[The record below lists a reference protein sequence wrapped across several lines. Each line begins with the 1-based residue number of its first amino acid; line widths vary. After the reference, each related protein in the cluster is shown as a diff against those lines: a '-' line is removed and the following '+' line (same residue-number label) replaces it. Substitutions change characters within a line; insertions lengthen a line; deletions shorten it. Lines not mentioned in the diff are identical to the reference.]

1 MGILIVF
8 PFLLVLLLT
17 ASSSSQQDCQ
27 ITPDVSS
34 QVETSS
40 ENASNSDWTKKGTV
54 ANQTAEKVFNAW
66 VSKGLSGASAS
77 GIVGWVNSEGGF
89 AMIGRAEGH
98 YGNDLKTNSIAFN
111 VRPTGLSY
119 YTTEAGGGIYQITPF
134 TKYAP
139 LGDPKWE
146 DADAMNAFVMKSI
159 KSGDW
164 NKAMDLS
171 GGNHSFEKMAQMTD
185 PKQATLVWNAYER
198 GNTAYI
204 NKAQKTADGQKAYEI
219 FNGSKYKFDAEK
231 FSKSFGGGSK
241 TSSSG
246 KSDIISDSTV
256 LSLCDSASNAVQ
268 GLFGK
273 DKSGK
278 VKYTSYNAWKPDQL
292 PSDLKKYAI
301 DPKSVGLFY
310 RTSSGWNAIAS
321 TGGQCTDL
329 SASLMYGLWL
339 KGGMHPTQR
348 MGNGNMVVS
357 NWVSAFG
364 GRSENTPSSGA
375 VFSSSGTSSA
385 GHTGV
390 VSHVFENGDMLIV
403 EQNYSTY
410 SGDNRGFG
418 PYSWNYRYVS
428 TLELKK
434 EHYSFYNP
442 SKAGYKLSD
451 KVKTVGS

>member
-1 MGILIVF
+1 MLIVF
-8 PFLLVLLLT
+8 PLLLVLLII
-17 ASSSSQQDCQ
+17 SSTHKKEDCQ
-27 ITPDVSS
+27 LAPEVST
-34 QVETSS
+34 QVATTSD
-40 ENASNSDWTKKGTV
+40 NASNSDWTKKGSV
-54 ANQTAEKVFNAW
+54 ANKTAEKVFNAW

-98 YGNDLKTNSIAFN
+98 YGNDLKSNSIAFN

-119 YTTEAGGGIYQITPF
+119 YTTEAGGGIYQFTPF

-159 KSGDW
+159 KGGDW
-164 NKAMDLS
+164 NIAMDLS
-171 GGNHSFEKMAQMTD
+171 GGNHSFEEMAQMTD

-204 NKAQKTADGQKAYEI
+204 NKAQKSADGQKAYDM
-219 FNGSKYKFDAEK
+219 FNGSKYQFDAEK
-231 FSKSFGGGSK
+231 FSKSFGSGSK

-256 LSLCDSASNAVQ
+256 LSLCDSASDAVQ

-292 PSDLKKYAI
+292 PSDLKKYTI
-301 DPKSVGLFY
+301 DPKSVGLSY
-310 RTSSGWNAIAS
+310 RKSSGWNAIAS

-339 KGGMHPTQR
+339 KGGVHPTQR

-357 NWVSAFG
+357 NWVSRFG
-364 GRSENTPSSGA
+364 GSFDRTPSSGA
-375 VFSSSGTSSA
+375 VFSCSGSSGA

-403 EQNYSTY
+403 EQNFSTY
-410 SGDNRGFG
+410 SGDNGGFG
-418 PYSWNYRYVS
+418 QYSWNYRYVS
-428 TLELKK
+428 TIELEKDG
-434 EHYSFYNP
+434 YTFYNP
-442 SKAGYKLSD
+442 SKVGYKLSD
-451 KVKTVGS
+451 EVKTVGN

>member
-1 MGILIVF
+1 MLIVF
-8 PFLLVLLLT
+8 PFLLVLLII
-17 ASSSSQQDCQ
+17 SSTNKREDCQ
-27 ITPDVSS
+27 VTPEVST
-34 QVETSS
+34 QVATTSD
-40 ENASNSDWTKKGTV
+40 NASNSDWTKKGSV
-54 ANQTAEKVFNAW
+54 ANKTAEKVFNAW

-77 GIVGWVNSEGGF
+77 GIVGWTNSEGGF

-98 YGNDLKTNSIAFN
+98 YGNDLKSNSIAFN

-119 YTTEAGGGIYQITPF
+119 YTTEAGGGIYQFTPF

-159 KSGDW
+159 KGGDW
-164 NKAMDLS
+164 NKTMDLS
-171 GGNHSFEKMAQMTD
+171 GGNHSFEEMAQMTD
-185 PKQATLVWNAYER
+185 PKEATLVWNAYER
-198 GNTAYI
+198 GNIAYI
-204 NKAQKTADGQKAYEI
+204 NKAQKSADGQKAYDM
-219 FNGSKYKFDAEK
+219 FNGSKYKYDAEK

-241 TSSSG
+241 TSSSD
-246 KSDIISDSTV
+246 KSDLISDSTV
-256 LSLCDSASNAVQ
+256 LSLCDSASDAVQ

-292 PSDLKKYAI
+292 PSDLKKYAL
-301 DPKSVGLFY
+301 DPKSVGLSY
-310 RTSSGWNAIAS
+310 RKSSGWNAIAS

-339 KGGMHPTQR
+339 KGGVHPTQR

-364 GRSENTPSSGA
+364 GSFDRKPSSGA
-375 VFSSSGTSSA
+375 VFSCSGSSGA

-403 EQNYSTY
+403 EQNFSTY
-410 SGDNRGFG
+410 SGDNGGFG
-418 PYSWNYRYVS
+418 QYSWNYRYVS
-428 TLELKK
+428 IMELGKDG
-434 EHYSFYNP
+434 YTFYNP
-442 SKAGYKLSD
+442 SKVGYKLSD
-451 KVKTVGS
+451 KVKTVGN

>member
-171 GGNHSFEKMAQMTD
+171 GGNHSFEEMAQMTD

-310 RTSSGWNAIAS
+310 RTSSVV
-321 TGGQCTDL
+321 D
-329 SASLMYGLWL
+329 
-339 KGGMHPTQR
+339 GMR
-348 MGNGNMVVS
+348 
-357 NWVSAFG
+357 
-364 GRSENTPSSGA
+364 
-375 VFSSSGTSSA
+375 
-385 GHTGV
+385 
-390 VSHVFENGDMLIV
+390 
-403 EQNYSTY
+403 
-410 SGDNRGFG
+410 
-418 PYSWNYRYVS
+418 
-428 TLELKK
+428 
-434 EHYSFYNP
+434 
-442 SKAGYKLSD
+442 
-451 KVKTVGS
+451 

>member
-8 PFLLVLLLT
+8 PFLLVLLIV
-17 ASSSSQQDCQ
+17 ASTNSKEDCQ
-27 ITPDVSS
+27 ITPEVSS

-54 ANQTAEKVFNAW
+54 ANKTAEKVFNAW

-98 YGNDLKTNSIAFN
+98 YGNDLKSNSIAFN

-119 YTTEAGGGIYQITPF
+119 YTTEAGGGIYQFTPF

-159 KSGDW
+159 KGGDW

-171 GGNHSFEKMAQMTD
+171 GGNHSFEEMAQMTD

-204 NKAQKTADGQKAYEI
+204 NKAQKSADGQKAYDM
-219 FNGSKYKFDAEK
+219 FNGSKYQFDAEK

-246 KSDIISDSTV
+246 KNDLISDSTV
-256 LSLCDSASNAVQ
+256 LSLCDSASDAVQ

-278 VKYTSYNAWKPDQL
+278 VNYTSYNAWKPDQL
-292 PSDLKKYAI
+292 PNDLKKYAV
-301 DPKSVGLFY
+301 DPKSVGLSY
-310 RTSSGWNAIAS
+310 RTSKGWNAIAS

-339 KGGMHPTQR
+339 KGGVHPTQR

-357 NWVSAFG
+357 NWVNAFG
-364 GRSENTPSSGA
+364 GSFDRTPSSGA
-375 VFSSSGTSSA
+375 VFSCSGTSSA

-403 EQNYSTY
+403 EQNFSTY
-410 SGDNRGFG
+410 SGDNGGFG
-418 PYSWNYRYVS
+418 QYSWNYRYVS
-428 TLELKK
+428 TIELGKDG
-434 EHYSFYNP
+434 YTFYNP
-442 SKAGYKLSD
+442 SKVGYKLSD
-451 KVKTVGS
+451 KVKTVGN

>member
-1 MGILIVF
+1 MLIVF
-8 PFLLVLLLT
+8 PFLLVLLII
-17 ASSSSQQDCQ
+17 SSTNNGEDCQ
-27 ITPDVSS
+27 VTPDVST
-34 QVETSS
+34 QIVTTSD
-40 ENASNSDWTKKGTV
+40 NASNSDWTKKGSV
-54 ANQTAEKVFNAW
+54 ANKTAEKVFNAW

-77 GIVGWVNSEGGF
+77 GIVGWTNSEGGF

-98 YGNDLKTNSIAFN
+98 YGNDLKSNSIAFN

-119 YTTEAGGGIYQITPF
+119 YTTEAGGGIYQFTPF

-159 KSGDW
+159 KGGDW

-171 GGNHSFEKMAQMTD
+171 EGNHSFEEMAQMTD

-204 NKAQKTADGQKAYEI
+204 NKAQKSADGQKAYDM
-219 FNGSKYKFDAEK
+219 FNGSKYQFDAEK

-241 TSSSG
+241 PSSSG
-246 KSDIISDSTV
+246 KSDLISDSTV
-256 LSLCDSASNAVQ
+256 LSLCDSASDAVQ

-292 PSDLKKYAI
+292 PSDLKKYAV
-301 DPKSVGLFY
+301 DPKSVGLSY
-310 RTSSGWNAIAS
+310 RTSSGWNVINWS
-321 TGGQCTDL
+321 GGQCTDL
-329 SASLMYGLWL
+329 SASLMYGLWV
-339 KGGMHPTQR
+339 KNSHHPDKKTGDGSHVTIDWQNHYGG
-348 MGNGNMVVS
+348 VIDKK
-357 NWVSAFG
+357 
-364 GRSENTPSSGA
+364 PSSGA
-375 VFSSSGTSSA
+375 VFSSSGSSGA

-403 EQNYSTY
+403 EQNYSTL
-410 SGDNRGFG
+410 SGENGGFG
-418 PYSWNYRYVS
+418 KYSWNYRYVT
-428 TLELKK
+428 TLEFGKDN
-434 EHYSFYNP
+434 YSFYNP
-442 SKAGYKLSD
+442 SKVDYKLSD
-451 KVKTVGS
+451 KVKTVGN

>member
-8 PFLLVLLLT
+8 PFLLVLLIV
-17 ASSSSQQDCQ
+17 ASTSSKEDCQ
-27 ITPDVSS
+27 ITPEVSS

-54 ANQTAEKVFNAW
+54 ANKTAEKVFNAW

-98 YGNDLKTNSIAFN
+98 YGNDLKSNSIAFN

-119 YTTEAGGGIYQITPF
+119 YTTEAGGGIYQFTPF

-159 KSGDW
+159 KGGDW

-171 GGNHSFEKMAQMTD
+171 GGNHSFEEMAQMTD

-204 NKAQKTADGQKAYEI
+204 NKAQKSADGQKAYDM
-219 FNGSKYKFDAEK
+219 FNGSKYQFDAEK

-246 KSDIISDSTV
+246 KNDLISDSTV
-256 LSLCDSASNAVQ
+256 LSLCDSASDAVQ

-278 VKYTSYNAWKPDQL
+278 VNYTSYNAWKPDQL
-292 PSDLKKYAI
+292 PNDLKKYAV
-301 DPKSVGLFY
+301 DPKSVGLSY
-310 RTSSGWNAIAS
+310 RTSKGWNAIAS

-339 KGGMHPTQR
+339 KGGVHPTQR

-364 GRSENTPSSGA
+364 GSSDNKPSSGA
-375 VFSSSGTSSA
+375 VFSCSGTSSA

-403 EQNYSTY
+403 EQNFSTY
-410 SGDNRGFG
+410 SGDNGGFG
-418 PYSWNYRYVS
+418 QYSWNYRYVS
-428 TLELKK
+428 TMEFGKDG
-434 EHYSFYNP
+434 YTFYNP
-442 SKAGYKLSD
+442 SKVGYKLSD
-451 KVKTVGS
+451 KVKTVGN